1 MTNENS
7 INADSTTNL
16 TSPVRYSKKQNHES
30 EPDATEDSNNEDE
43 TEQWN
48 DQTKEK
54 NPLKSNSA
62 KATKKKNKKENKDKE
77 VWGHSKKN
85 NNLQFIHNKYLF

>member
-16 TSPVRYSKKQNHES
+16 TSPVHCSNKQNHEF
-30 EPDATEDSNNEDE
+30 EPDAAEYSNNDDE

-48 DQTKEK
+48 DNQAKEK
-54 NPLKSNSA
+54 NPLKSNLA
-62 KATKKKNKKENKDKE
+62 KATKRKNKKENKDKE
-77 VWGHSKKN
+77 V
-85 NNLQFIHNKYLF
+85 

>member
-16 TSPVRYSKKQNHES
+16 TSPVHCSKKQNHEL
-30 EPDATEDSNNEDE
+30 EPDAAEYSNNDDE
-43 TEQWN
+43 PEQWN
-48 DQTKEK
+48 DNEAKEK

-62 KATKKKNKKENKDKE
+62 KATKRKNKKENKDKE
-77 VWGHSKKN
+77 V
-85 NNLQFIHNKYLF
+85 